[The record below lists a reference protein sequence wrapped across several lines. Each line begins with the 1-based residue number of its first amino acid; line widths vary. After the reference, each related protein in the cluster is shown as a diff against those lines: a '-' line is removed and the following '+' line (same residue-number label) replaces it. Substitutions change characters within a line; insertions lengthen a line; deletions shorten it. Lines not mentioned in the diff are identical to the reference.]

1 MNRQAGFVMHDL
13 VHPAPSSSAARS
25 FGQRAM
31 ASPLTDKYNLGAG
44 HSGPRHGT
52 TLRHASKRMSPP
64 GNFGFLGEH
73 SPLLADLGATAERL
87 FPYDPA
93 SCVLKLRL
101 LAEAL
106 TQDIAARLGIT
117 LDQPSQAELLRA
129 VDVRLGM
136 LKAKDLDFPV
146 RPFH

>member
-1 MNRQAGFVMHDL
+1 
-13 VHPAPSSSAARS
+13 
-25 FGQRAM
+25 
-31 ASPLTDKYNLGAG
+31 
-44 HSGPRHGT
+44 
-52 TLRHASKRMSPP
+52 MSPP

-73 SPLLADLGATAERL
+73 SSLLADLGATAERL

-101 LAEAL
+101 LAEAI